1 MKKDDF
7 ASESKNNI
15 DKTLERLYNMGQPPK
30 FVFAVIILLYVLAN
44 FIVISFSG
52 KVGAVNILGNAI
64 PYFIFTG
71 VFSSVANMCII
82 FLVVFFKKI
91 GYVTAVVILLSQ
103 FPVLFMRL
111 FVEHSYAAIPGFFS
125 NSFTLVAVTIIYLG
139 NRTLRKYQE
148 RVRHE
153 AVTDSLTGLPN
164 RFACKEI
171 IEDFAKHDLPFAVV
185 SVDLNNFKG
194 INDTMG
200 HEVGNKVLVEVA
212 SRWKRLAD
220 SGKNPTV
227 DFVTRFSGDEFT
239 FLIRNYKSGAE
250 LLESIG
256 SYKAELEKT
265 VTIDDCDYFLTACFG
280 YAEFPSDADK
290 GTNLL
295 SCAGAAMHRLKK
307 QNGSNGILHF
317 LPDMLKIEQTLET
330 ERKIRGAL
338 DNGGIYLNLQ
348 PQYGMDHTLR
358 GFEALARMKD
368 SDGSPVSPA
377 EFIPVAEKTGL
388 IDRVDISVFRQVADF
403 LSSVLAKKESDIII
417 SFNISV
423 RHLMK
428 NNFVEEIKE
437 ILKTSGVPARNLE
450 LEITE
455 SVMIDSVDQALKRL
469 KEIKDMGIKIAID
482 DFGTGYS
489 SLSYLNKLPA
499 DLLKIDKAFIDP
511 INSSEAAKQY
521 VATIVNIGHVMNL
534 EVISEG
540 VESNEQLETLASIGC
555 DFIQGYLWGR
565 PVPLEEAAKMV

>member
-1 MKKDDF
+1 LVELIK
-7 ASESKNNI
+7 
-15 DKTLERLYNMGQPPK
+15 
-30 FVFAVIILLYVLAN
+30 LAN
-44 FIVISFSG
+44 LIVLLNKAIASG
-52 KVGAVNILGNAI
+52 DRIADVFEIKAGEPCDPGAVAHDHDNVNAD
-64 PYFIFTG
+64 IF
-71 VFSSVANMCII
+71 
-82 FLVVFFKKI
+82 
-91 GYVTAVVILLSQ
+91 
-103 FPVLFMRL
+103 
-111 FVEHSYAAIPGFFS
+111 
-125 NSFTLVAVTIIYLG
+125 
-139 NRTLRKYQE
+139 
-148 RVRHE
+148 
-153 AVTDSLTGLPN
+153 
-164 RFACKEI
+164 
-171 IEDFAKHDLPFAVV
+171 HDLP
-185 SVDLNNFKG
+185 
-194 INDTMG
+194 DT
-200 HEVGNKVLVEVA
+200 
-212 SRWKRLAD
+212 
-220 SGKNPTV
+220 SGYI
-227 DFVTRFSGDEFT
+227 RFSHVYLKYNETGDEA
-239 FLIRNYKSGAE
+239 LSG
-250 LLESIG
+250 
-256 SYKAELEKT
+256 
-265 VTIDDCDYFLTACFG
+265 TIDDCDYFLTACFG

-348 PQYGMDHTLR
+348 PQYSMDHTLR

-403 LSSVLAKKESDIII
+403 LSSVLAKKKSDIII